1 MPVPLTVRPDL
12 SHIEGQLRR
21 VAVLL
26 QRIGERP
33 AGNKPHPE
41 LAKVAK
47 LFTGIGDT
55 LEKSVTSG
63 RGVTSAQ
70 ARSIATKLDAV
81 ADAIRKNA

>member
-1 MPVPLTVRPDL
+1 MTVRKDL
-12 SHIEGQLRR
+12 FNIEGQLRR
-21 VAVLL
+21 IAVLL
-26 QRIGERP
+26 QRVGERP
-33 AGNKPHPE
+33 EGNKPHPE

-70 ARSIATKLDAV
+70 ARSIATKLEA
-81 ADAIRKNA
+81 AAAAIRKNA